1 MPNIL
6 LNWNNFV
13 GKEQQ
18 LNNFIREILYKNNGN
33 VIIETDIDADYAG
46 PVDSR
51 RSTTKYC
58 SFVGGNL
65 ITSRSTK

>member
-1 MPNIL
+1 L
-6 LNWNNFV
+6 EKSNNS
-13 GKEQQ
+13 K
-18 LNNFIREILYKNNGN
+18 NFIREILYKNNGN

-46 PVDSR
+46 PVDGR

>member
-6 LNWNNFV
+6 LNWNNLV

-33 VIIETDIDADYAG
+33 VIIETDIDADYTG
-46 PVDSR
+46 PVDGR